1 MTTLLYRKDNLK
13 FELLLGSLL
22 SYNKT
27 RKVTNNESQTLVTK
41 NRGRRKGKMSRPH
54 DDKSKGRLKA
64 RGKDYACYHCGK
76 QGHMKKNYRVLNRE
90 QNQGNQKKEENKKT
104 TTPVTC
110 SDEDT
115 IVFVKECLYV
125 GDQMIEWVVDTA
137 ASYHVMQ
144 NRELFIT
151 YKAGY
156 IGCVMMENTANSNI
170 VRIGDICI
178 QTNVGYRLMLRDVR
192 HVPDL

>member
-1 MTTLLYRKDNLK
+1 MTTLLYGKGTLK

-27 RKVTNNESQTLVTK
+27 SKVTNNESQTLVTK

-54 DDKSKGRLKA
+54 DDKSKGRLKE

-110 SDEDT
+110 SDEDI
-115 IVFVKECLYV
+115 IVFVK
-125 GDQMIEWVVDTA
+125 
-137 ASYHVMQ
+137 
-144 NRELFIT
+144 
-151 YKAGY
+151 
-156 IGCVMMENTANSNI
+156 
-170 VRIGDICI
+170 
-178 QTNVGYRLMLRDVR
+178 
-192 HVPDL
+192 